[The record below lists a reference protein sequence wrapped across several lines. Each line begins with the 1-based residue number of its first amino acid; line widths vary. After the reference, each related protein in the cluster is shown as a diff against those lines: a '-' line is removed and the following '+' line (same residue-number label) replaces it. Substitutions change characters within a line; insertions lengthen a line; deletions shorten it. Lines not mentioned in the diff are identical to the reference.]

1 MPSEIRAILVRLH
14 WPHPAVARLP
24 MKHIPAPRVR
34 LVIAVVSFLLGAEL
48 ILRVVGYGNPAT
60 RPDPF
65 FGFEGAQPVFELRDI
80 PGEGRF
86 YVPAP
91 RRSSITQRFPAQK
104 SANTYR
110 VFTLGGSTTYG
121 IPYGPDAAFS
131 FWLNERLS
139 RLYPQKNIEVIN
151 AGVPGYGSARVLQI
165 LEEVA
170 AYQPD
175 LLVVYTGQNETRD
188 ARFHYWELKRG
199 HFRARLL
206 HWMSRSRLLYLT
218 YETYVSVVSLAL
230 GPRQTSYAGAMIEG
244 ILSAPFS
251 RTTFKSFDYLAV
263 PPIVDEQQDAGQLN
277 ETRAKRVLKSILR
290 VGVIPISSA
299 EVSSIFEQNVE
310 RMIEAA
316 RRNGIKIAFLR
327 NAMNPKFRDVLSIP
341 PVTISSKSFGEE
353 AKRAW
358 GLNYANGIQNMKEGK
373 WQEALRD
380 FERVRGLCPTCHD
393 SLLLLYQGR
402 CLEELGHY
410 EEARREYESR
420 FPAED
425 LELNDI
431 LDRLTRKHQIALIDV
446 YELLKAASAN
456 GIVGYENF
464 FTDTVHLTLDANK
477 LIGAALTDFIRKE
490 GYIRD
495 SAPATPE
502 ATATVARTTPAGD
515 PGLARYDTAA
525 VTTALGWASFNNGKV
540 DEALDRGRKAVAQ
553 DRAEIQ
559 AHLLLGYVY
568 TKLGRLDDARSE
580 WETLKQLY
588 RNLSRR

>member
-1 MPSEIRAILVRLH
+1 
-14 WPHPAVARLP
+14 
-24 MKHIPAPRVR
+24 
-34 LVIAVVSFLLGAEL
+34 
-48 ILRVVGYGNPAT
+48 
-60 RPDPF
+60 
-65 FGFEGAQPVFELRDI
+65 
-80 PGEGRF
+80 
-86 YVPAP
+86 
-91 RRSSITQRFPAQK
+91 
-104 SANTYR
+104 
-110 VFTLGGSTTYG
+110 
-121 IPYGPDAAFS
+121 
-131 FWLNERLS
+131 
-139 RLYPQKNIEVIN
+139 
-151 AGVPGYGSARVLQI
+151 
-165 LEEVA
+165 
-170 AYQPD
+170 
-175 LLVVYTGQNETRD
+175 
-188 ARFHYWELKRG
+188 
-199 HFRARLL
+199 
-206 HWMSRSRLLYLT
+206 
-218 YETYVSVVSLAL
+218 
-230 GPRQTSYAGAMIEG
+230 
-244 ILSAPFS
+244 
-251 RTTFKSFDYLAV
+251 
-263 PPIVDEQQDAGQLN
+263 
-277 ETRAKRVLKSILR
+277 
-290 VGVIPISSA
+290 
-299 EVSSIFEQNVE
+299 
-310 RMIEAA
+310 
-316 RRNGIKIAFLR
+316 
-327 NAMNPKFRDVLSIP
+327 MNPKFRDVLSIP

-490 GYIRD
+490 GYILD
-495 SAPATPE
+495 SAPATSE
-502 ATATVARTTPAGD
+502 ATATVARTTPAGG